1 MPPSPGFLRETVVL
15 RLDEVLT
22 GVQQAEQRQTPHI
35 SPALSRVA
43 YGEAVIDS
51 RLATPGALFVALSGE
66 KVDGHRFLAD
76 AVQRG
81 ASAALVRRA
90 QVADLD
96 PGRPFAVVD
105 ATGAGLEGAT
115 PETVLLIAVDE
126 PLAALQRLAAYH
138 RGLFAPKVI
147 GITGSV
153 GKTSTKEVTA
163 AVLRRRFSTL
173 KNPRSYNTE
182 STLPISL
189 LQLEAH
195 HDVAVLEMGAY
206 GPGDISLLAGI
217 ARPHI
222 GIVTNI
228 GPSHMERMGSLETV
242 AQTKSELV
250 QALPADGHA
259 ILNFDDERVRA
270 MANVTPARPFFYGL
284 DSAADLYADEIE
296 SRGLGGIAFRAHYAG
311 EAVMLKLPLLG
322 RHSVHTALA
331 AAAAGLLLGLGWDA
345 IVDGLR
351 DESAQLRLLA
361 VPSASGATLIDDTYN
376 ASPASSL
383 AALNLLAELD
393 GRRIVVLGDMLELG
407 AVEEEAHRVVGRRVA
422 EVADVLIS
430 VGQRARWIA
439 DEARLSGMDAGQISM
454 IDTNQEAIELLSNL
468 MRSGDNVLVKGSRG
482 AAMESI
488 VAALQQQ
495 PTNRTFERSNV

>member
-1 MPPSPGFLRETVVL
+1 MLK
-15 RLDEVLT
+15 LDQVLT
-22 GVQQAEQRQTPHI
+22 GVQSAEQRQTPQI
-35 SPALSRVA
+35 PPALSQVA
-43 YGEAVIDS
+43 YSETVIDS
-51 RLATPGALFVALSGE
+51 RLATPGSLFVALSGE
-66 KVDGHRFLAD
+66 KVDGHHFLAN
-76 AVQRG
+76 AVARG
-81 ASAALVRRA
+81 ASAVLVQRS

-96 PGRPFAVVD
+96 PGRPFVVAD
-105 ATGAGLEGAT
+105 ATGAGLAGAT
-115 PETVLLIAVDE
+115 PETVLLIAVDN

-138 RGLFAPKVI
+138 RGLFTPKVI

-153 GKTSTKEVTA
+153 GKTSTKEVMA
-163 AVLRRRFSTL
+163 AVLRRRYSTL

-195 HDVAVLEMGAY
+195 HEVAVLEMGAY
-206 GPGDISLLAGI
+206 GPGDISLLAAI
-217 ARPHI
+217 ARPDI
-222 GIVTNI
+222 GIVTNV

-242 AQTKSELV
+242 ARAKSELV
-250 QALPADGHA
+250 QALPANGYA
-259 ILNFDDERVRA
+259 ILNIDDPRVRA

-284 DSAADLYADEIE
+284 DPAADLYADEIE

-311 EAVMLKLPLLG
+311 DAVVLKLPLLG

-345 IVDGLR
+345 IIDGLR

-407 AVEEEAHRVVGRRVA
+407 EVEEEAHRVVGRRVA
-422 EVADVLIS
+422 EVADLLIS
-430 VGQRARWIA
+430 VGPRARWIA
-439 DEARLSGMDAGQISM
+439 DEARISGMGAGQITMLAS
-454 IDTNQEAIELLSNL
+454 NAEAIELLRGLLLTS
-468 MRSGDNVLVKGSRG
+468 DTVLIKGSRG
-482 AAMESI
+482 VAMEVI
-488 VAALQQQ
+488 VEALQQQ
-495 PTNRTFERSNV
+495 PELRVTSDE

>member
-1 MPPSPGFLRETVVL
+1 VL
-15 RLDEVLT
+15 TLDEVLT
-22 GVQQAEQRQTPHI
+22 GVQPAEQRYVPQIP
-35 SPALSRVA
+35 PALGQVA
-43 YGEAVIDS
+43 FSEAVIDS
-51 RLATPGALFVALSGE
+51 RLATPNSLFVALSGE
-66 KVDGHRFLAD
+66 KVDGHHFLAN
-76 AVQRG
+76 AVARG

-105 ATGAGLEGAT
+105 ATGAGMEGAT
-115 PETVLLIAVDE
+115 PATVLLIAVDD

-138 RGLFAPKVI
+138 RGLFVPKVI

-182 STLPISL
+182 STMPISL

-195 HDVAVLEMGAY
+195 HEVAVLEMGAY

-217 ARPHI
+217 ARPDI

-228 GPSHMERMGSLETV
+228 GPSHMERMGSLEAV
-242 AQTKSELV
+242 AQAKSELV
-250 QALPADGHA
+250 RALPASGHA
-259 ILNFDDERVRA
+259 ILNIDDPRVRA
-270 MANVTPARPFFYGL
+270 MAQVTTARPLFYGL
-284 DSAADLYADEIE
+284 DPAADLYADEIE

-311 EAVMLKLPLLG
+311 DTVMLKLPLLG

-351 DESAQLRLLA
+351 DQSAQLRLLA

-407 AVEEEAHRVVGRRVA
+407 AIEEEAHRVVGRRVA
-422 EVADVLIS
+422 EVADLLIS
-430 VGQRARWIA
+430 VGARARWIA
-439 DEARLSGMDAGQISM
+439 DEARASGMGAGQITMLNS
-454 IDTNQEAIELLSNL
+454 NAEAIELLGGL
-468 MRSGDNVLVKGSRG
+468 MRAGDHVLIKGSRG
-482 AAMESI
+482 ATMEVI
-488 VAALQQQ
+488 VAALQQPGQ
-495 PTNRTFERSNV
+495 RVTSNE

>member
-1 MPPSPGFLRETVVL
+1 MPPQALDFLRETAVL
-15 RLDEVLT
+15 KLDEVLT
-22 GVQQAEQRQTPHI
+22 GVQPAEQRQAPQI
-35 SPALSRVA
+35 PSALSQVA
-43 YGEAVIDS
+43 YGETVIDS
-51 RLATPGALFVALSGE
+51 RLATPGSLFVALSGE
-66 KVDGHRFLAD
+66 KVDGHQFLAN
-76 AVQRG
+76 AVARG
-81 ASAALVRRA
+81 ACAALVRRA
-90 QVADLD
+90 QAADLD

-105 ATGAGLEGAT
+105 ATGAGLDGAT
-115 PETVLLIAVDE
+115 PATVLLIAVDD

-138 RGLFAPKVI
+138 RRLFVPKVI

-163 AVLRRRFSTL
+163 AVLQRRYSTL

-195 HDVAVLEMGAY
+195 HEVAILEMGAY
-206 GPGDISLLAGI
+206 GPGDISLLADI
-217 ARPHI
+217 ARPDI

-242 AQTKSELV
+242 AQAKSELV
-250 QALPADGHA
+250 RALPADGYA
-259 ILNFDDERVRA
+259 ILNIDDPRVRA
-270 MANVTPARPFFYGL
+270 MAQVTPARPFFYGL
-284 DSAADLYADEIE
+284 DPAADLYADEIE
-296 SRGLGGIAFRAHYAG
+296 SRGLGGIAFRAHHAG

-331 AAAAGLLLGLGWDA
+331 GAAAGLLLGLGWDA

-376 ASPASSL
+376 ASPTSSL

-407 AVEEEAHRVVGRRVA
+407 EVEEEAHRVVGRRVA
-422 EVADVLIS
+422 EVADLLIS
-430 VGQRARWIA
+430 VGPRARWIA
-439 DEARLSGMDAGQISM
+439 DEARLSGMGTGQITTLNSN
-454 IDTNQEAIELLSNL
+454 TEAIELLGGL
-468 MRSGDNVLVKGSRG
+468 MRSGDTVLIKGSRG
-482 AAMESI
+482 AAMEVI

-495 PTNRTFERSNV
+495 PPG

>member
-1 MPPSPGFLRETVVL
+1 MAVL
-15 RLDEVLT
+15 KLDEVLA
-22 GVQQAEQRQTPHI
+22 GVQQAEQRQMPQVP
-35 SPALSRVA
+35 PALSQVA

-51 RLATPGALFVALSGE
+51 RLATPGCLFVALSGE

-76 AVQRG
+76 AARRG
-81 ASAALVRRA
+81 ASAALVRRELA
-90 QVADLD
+90 TSLD
-96 PGRPFAVVD
+96 PGRPFALVD
-105 ATGAGLEGAT
+105 ATGAGLEDAAR
-115 PETVLLIAVDE
+115 ETMLLIAVDE

-195 HDVAVLEMGAY
+195 HQVAVLEMGAY

-228 GPSHMERMGSLETV
+228 GPSHMERMGNLETV
-242 AQTKSELV
+242 AKAKSELV
-250 QALPADGHA
+250 QALPADGDA
-259 ILNFDDERVRA
+259 ILNIDDPLVRQMEGTTA
-270 MANVTPARPFFYGL
+270 ARPFFYGL
-284 DSAADLYADEIE
+284 DPAADLYADEIE

-311 EAVMLKLPLLG
+311 ETVMLKLPLLG

-331 AAAAGLLLGLGWDA
+331 GAAAGLLLGLGWDA

-407 AVEEEAHRVVGRRVA
+407 EIEEEAHRTVGRRVA
-422 EVADVLIS
+422 EVADLLIS
-430 VGQRARWIA
+430 VGARARWIA
-439 DEARLSGMDAGQISM
+439 EEARISGMGAGQITT
-454 IDTNQEAIELLSNL
+454 IETNAEAIALLNSL
-468 MRSGDNVLVKGSRG
+468 MRSGDKVLIKGSRG
-482 AAMESI
+482 VAMETI
-488 VAALQQQ
+488 VAALQQ
-495 PTNRTFERSNV
+495 PTSKTFEGSNV

>member
-1 MPPSPGFLRETVVL
+1 MPPQTLDFLQEAAVL

-22 GVQQAEQRQTPHI
+22 GVQPAEQRQAPQI
-35 SPALSRVA
+35 PPALSQVA

-51 RLATPGALFVALSGE
+51 RLATPGSLFVALSGE
-66 KVDGHRFLAD
+66 KVDGHHFLAN
-76 AVQRG
+76 AVAHG

-96 PGRPFAVVD
+96 PGRPCAVVD
-105 ATGAGLEGAT
+105 ATGAGLAGAT
-115 PETVLLIAVDE
+115 PATVLLIAVDD
-126 PLAALQRLAAYH
+126 PLAALQRLSAYH
-138 RGLFAPKVI
+138 RGLFMPKVI

-153 GKTSTKEVTA
+153 GKTSTKEVAA

-195 HDVAVLEMGAY
+195 HDVAILEMGAY
-206 GPGDISLLAGI
+206 GPGDISLLASI

-242 AQTKSELV
+242 AQAKSELV
-250 QALPADGHA
+250 QALPADGYA
-259 ILNFDDERVRA
+259 ILNIDDPRVRA
-270 MANVTPARPFFYGL
+270 MDQATPARPFFYGL
-284 DSAADLYADEIE
+284 DPAADLYADAIE

-311 EAVMLKLPLLG
+311 DAVMLKLPLLG

-345 IVDGLR
+345 IIDGLR

-361 VPSASGATLIDDTYN
+361 VPSASGATLIDDSYN

-407 AVEEEAHRVVGRRVA
+407 AIEEEAHRIVGRRVA
-422 EVADVLIS
+422 EVADLLIS

-439 DEARLSGMDAGQISM
+439 DEAQLSGMGAGQITM
-454 IDTNQEAIELLSNL
+454 LNTNAEAIALLGGRL
-468 MRSGDNVLVKGSRG
+468 RSGDNVLIKGSRG
-482 AAMESI
+482 AAMEVI
-488 VAALQQQ
+488 VAALQQ
-495 PTNRTFERSNV
+495 PG

>member
-1 MPPSPGFLRETVVL
+1 LQETAVL
-15 RLDEVLT
+15 KLDEVLT
-22 GVQQAEQRQTPHI
+22 GVQQAEQRQAPHV
-35 SPALSRVA
+35 PAALGRVA
-43 YGEAVIDS
+43 YSEAVIDS
-51 RLATPGALFVALSGE
+51 RLATPGSLFVALSGE

-76 AVQRG
+76 AVARG

-90 QVADLD
+90 QVASLD
-96 PGRPFAVVD
+96 PGRPFVVTD

-228 GPSHMERMGSLETV
+228 GPSHMERMGSLEMV
-242 AQTKSELV
+242 AQAKSELV
-250 QALPADGHA
+250 QALPADGYA
-259 ILNFDDERVRA
+259 ILNIDDQHTRA
-270 MANVTPARPFFYGL
+270 MAKITPARPFFYGL
-284 DSAADLYADEIE
+284 DPQADLYADEIE
-296 SRGLGGIAFRAHYAG
+296 SRGLGGIVFRAHYGG

-407 AVEEEAHRVVGRRVA
+407 AIEEQAHRVVGRRVA
-422 EVADVLIS
+422 EVADLLIT
-430 VGQRARWIA
+430 VGRRARWIA
-439 DEARLSGMDAGQISM
+439 DEARISGMAAGRVTM
-454 IDTNQEAIELLSNL
+454 LETNAEAIDMLGGL
-468 MRSGDNVLVKGSRG
+468 MQSSDKVLIKGSRG
-482 AAMESI
+482 AAMEAI

-495 PTNRTFERSNV
+495 PEQPPATSRGAQSR